1 MPDASQDCEYRRFTL
16 SSVQQGGEWIVTI
29 WPTEVEQV
37 LPDPGDTPIQGASRE
52 EAIERAKG
60 EIDRLLD
67 AAPR

>member
-29 WPTEVEQV
+29 WPTEVNQD
-37 LPDPGDTPIQGASRE
+37 LPDPGETPLQAPTRE
-52 EAIERAKG
+52 EALVLARA

-67 AAPR
+67 APS